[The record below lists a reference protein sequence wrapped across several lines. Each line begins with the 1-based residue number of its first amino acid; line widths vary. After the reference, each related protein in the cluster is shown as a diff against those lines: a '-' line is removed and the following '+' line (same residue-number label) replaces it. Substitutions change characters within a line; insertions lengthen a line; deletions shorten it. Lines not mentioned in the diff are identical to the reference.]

1 MAHCCTAAIGTFGRA
16 VLCCARERRKE
27 MNVTHKLIAV
37 PVSPAAHVTLQRLER
52 RLLDAVAVDRP
63 PDDLLGVGKDL
74 AGMEMGLFGLGD
86 GVASG
91 KTLSSAIGWGWRC
104 GRRGYGR
111 TSGGGGGDVEKRG
124 EDREDGVV
132 RYLQGPLL
140 TSTSG
145 GPHGHWHGLFLP
157 RRRRRRRRKLY
168 P

>member
-91 KTLSSAIGWGWRC
+91 KSPVF
-104 GRRGYGR
+104 
-111 TSGGGGGDVEKRG
+111 GDRMGMVM
-124 EDREDGVV
+124 REE
-132 RYLQGPLL
+132 
-140 TSTSG
+140 
-145 GPHGHWHGLFLP
+145 GLRP
-157 RRRRRRRRKLY
+157 DIWWWWW
-168 P
+168 